1 MSSRPMSAPD
11 HRKRGTSASAAPKC
25 VHTGMLFALILC
37 VRLFCVLQLSSPD
50 GAYGAQGPEK
60 APLFELSDLQGK
72 THRLADYA
80 GKVVVIN
87 FWASW
92 CPECI
97 DEMPSLNALYEKLR
111 GKGLVVLGITSDRKQ
126 APVEQALRRVPV
138 SYPILIE
145 TTGKVF
151 IRQYTVIGLP
161 TTVVVDRDGA
171 IAERL
176 VGKTDFSTAAFARK
190 IQDLLDKGRV
200 R

>member
-1 MSSRPMSAPD
+1 MLLCLLEISTPD
-11 HRKRGTSASAAPKC
+11 DA
-25 VHTGMLFALILC
+25 F
-37 VRLFCVLQLSSPD
+37 
-50 GAYGAQGPEK
+50 GAQGPEK

-111 GKGLVVLGITSDRKQ
+111 GKGLVVLGITSDRKRG
-126 APVEQALRRVPV
+126 PVEQALKRAPV
-138 SYPILIE
+138 SYPVLIE
-145 TTGKVF
+145 ATGKVF
-151 IRQYTVIGLP
+151 IRQYTVVGLP
-161 TTVVVDRDGA
+161 TTVVVDRDGT

-176 VGKTDFSTAAFARK
+176 VGKTDFGTPAFARK

>member
-1 MSSRPMSAPD
+1 MHPAEVF
-11 HRKRGTSASAAPKC
+11 A
-25 VHTGMLFALILC
+25 HTLCIALA
-37 VRLFCVLQLSSPD
+37 CVLHLSSD
-50 GAYGAQGPEK
+50 DAFSGQGLLR
-60 APLFELSDLQGK
+60 APLFELTDLQGK

-111 GKGLVVLGITSDRKQ
+111 VKGLVVLGITSDRKR

-151 IRQYTVIGLP
+151 VRQYTVIGLP
-161 TTVVVDRDGA
+161 TTVVVDRNGY
-171 IAERL
+171 IAERF
-176 VGKTDFSTAAFARK
+176 VGKTDFDTPAFARK
-190 IQDLLDKGRV
+190 IQDLLDGGRG